1 MDRTALVEQ
10 LNETNAELEQLRQE
24 KETNGS
30 EAETQRQQ
38 LAEAQEKLD
47 TALTELET
55 QKQTAAETQSALE
68 TEVEKLR
75 AQLTETETAYAA
87 FQQESETLTK
97 GQEASITD
105 LQLRLNN
112 AYAALK
118 TLATHLSASLM
129 NTATTAQERNEY
141 RARLDGI
148 RGDIEAQE
156 AEKQALQAEVDR
168 LTLELAET
176 YAALDQARQSGTPE
190 EIEALHQQ
198 IEVLTSDLT
207 AAQDTINYLL
217 EQMNETPVEP

>member
-1 MDRTALVEQ
+1 MEKEKIARINELARRQRETGLTEDEAEEQ
-10 LNETNAELEQLRQE
+10 KLLRQE
-24 KETNGS
+24 YITEYR
-30 EAETQRQQ
+30 EA
-38 LAEAQEKLD
+38 
-47 TALTELET
+47 
-55 QKQTAAETQSALE
+55 
-68 TEVEKLR
+68 LR
-75 AQLTETETAYAA
+75 AQLTDTETAYAA

-129 NTATTAQERNEY
+129 NTATTAQERDEY